1 MSGGKI
7 GGLGANL
14 HVGVL
19 IFSNWDRG
27 FHSYGCCNPARKT
40 ERAGLRSIETEEQ
53 GTVVTFYTRQKLFEG
68 ENFRIKDD
76 GKLEWF

>member
-19 IFSNWDRG
+19 IFTHGDRG
-27 FHSYGCCNPARKT
+27 FHSYGCCNPVRKE
-40 ERAGLRSIETEEQ
+40 ERSGLTDIEREEP
-53 GTVVTFYTRQKLFEG
+53 GAVVTFYTRKKLFEG

-76 GKLEWF
+76 GKLEWA